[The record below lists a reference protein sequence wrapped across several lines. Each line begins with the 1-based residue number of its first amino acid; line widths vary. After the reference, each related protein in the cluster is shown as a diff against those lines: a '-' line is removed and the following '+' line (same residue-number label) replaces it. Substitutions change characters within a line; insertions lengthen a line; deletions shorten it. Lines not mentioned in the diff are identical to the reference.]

1 MPVKARKRFRAF
13 TGDMD
18 HSEEETMVNEKRFR
32 AGAAALVV
40 FAVIGALFAGY
51 LLYIHDNAAT
61 HGSALFKICSVG
73 VFDCGRVAGSRYSI
87 FLGVP
92 VAGYGLLFYLFLI
105 FLFAI
110 SAISEKTEFRHF
122 LYNGIFLI
130 SLAGVVCILP
140 LAYISAFKIR
150 AFCLF
155 CLFTW
160 ICNIGVL
167 ASIVIMIRSAVE
179 SVSFREFLGINLR
192 FFDILQDNVAPV
204 AVVMMVFLI
213 LLGSL
218 ISLSLYFKVR
228 SQVSQ
233 IQEGMKL
240 EEEIMSQFYLRPQ
253 VNIDLKGVPLAY
265 GSPNAKVTVVE
276 YFNFDCPACRRSSAV
291 MESLAIKYRGKVR
304 FYMKHFPLDSECNRF
319 MSRSDQGLACKA
331 ALVSIALRGTD
342 KYKPFVDSI
351 MRNNNPLSLPLIE
364 ISLANAG
371 ITREKLQKLMSEG
384 AARKILL
391 AEIEEA
397 ARFRPDGTPTFVING
412 RDLPSGLPPFAFFD
426 RLIQMEVSRVYG
438 TR

>member
-1 MPVKARKRFRAF
+1 
-13 TGDMD
+13 MD
-18 HSEEETMVNEKRFR
+18 CSEEETMVNEKRFR
-32 AGAAALVV
+32 AAAAALVV

-73 VFDCGRVAGSRYSI
+73 AFDCGRVAGSRYSI

-92 VAGYGLLFYLFLI
+92 VAGYGLLFYI
-105 FLFAI
+105 FLVFLLAI
-110 SAISEKTEFRHF
+110 SAVSEKADFRHF
-122 LYNGIFLI
+122 LYNAIFLM

-140 LAYISAFKIR
+140 LAYVSAFKIK

-160 ICNIGVL
+160 VCNIGVL
-167 ASIVIMIRSAVE
+167 ASAVVMIRSVAE
-179 SVSFREFLGINLR
+179 TFSFREFLSINLR
-192 FFDILQDNVAPV
+192 FFDVLQGNIAPV
-204 AVVMMVFLI
+204 AVIMMVFLI

-218 ISLSLYFKVR
+218 LSLSLYFKVR

-253 VNIDLKGVPLAY
+253 IDVDLKGVPLAY

-276 YFNFDCPACRRSSAV
+276 YFNFDCPACRRSTAV

-342 KYKPFVDSI
+342 KYRPFVDSI

-371 ITREKLQKLMSEG
+371 ITREKLKKLMNEG
-384 AARKILL
+384 EARKILL

-438 TR
+438 AR